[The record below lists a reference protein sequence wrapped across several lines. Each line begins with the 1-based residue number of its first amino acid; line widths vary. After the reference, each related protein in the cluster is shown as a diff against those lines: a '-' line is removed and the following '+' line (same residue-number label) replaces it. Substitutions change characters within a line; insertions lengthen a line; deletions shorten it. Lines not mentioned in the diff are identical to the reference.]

1 MLLNP
6 PCLFFRDK
14 ETKTRVLTG
23 FLVTDQLPGQV
34 LNPCL
39 LRTGSHLACFLGM
52 ATRPSTNGQETYT
65 RHIHFNGCLVE
76 TEPFLE
82 CRLDPQAHTVGL
94 DDP

>member
-52 ATRPSTNGQETYT
+52 ATRPSTNGQENLHQT
-65 RHIHFNGCLVE
+65 
-76 TEPFLE
+76 
-82 CRLDPQAHTVGL
+82 HTFQWMSCG
-94 DDP
+94 DRAFPGM